1 VIAINHLEQNNIM
14 NNPPTYEDVHGKGP
28 GDEDVLERPEKP
40 KPNVY
45 KIQPPKPDYGEQ
57 DNWAGDPSE
66 AWA

>member
-1 VIAINHLEQNNIM
+1 M